1 MNPVHALYDNLL
13 TKAERPAIHDGELTL
28 SHADLIAHVEA
39 AAGDLIRR
47 GIGPGHRVGLC
58 ATNSWRHVV
67 GYLAILR
74 ANAVWV
80 PLNPR
85 NGAGLNS
92 DLQARAGLALT
103 LHDTASAAAMGQ
115 TTKALNID
123 SWIETA
129 LPSGTPLL
137 PPIVD
142 DQDATFAI
150 KFTGGSTGTPKGV
163 VQSQASAAAAMASL
177 HVFYDFNAD
186 EVNLA
191 VAPLTHGAS
200 HYILPVLAAGGAHV
214 LLGEPSREAILAELK
229 RRISITF
236 MPPTLIYLLMA
247 EVAFAPHDLP
257 RLRHLTYSAAPMP
270 PARIAQAIGR
280 FGPVLGT
287 LYGQT
292 EAPMAIA
299 GLTPQQML
307 DPVLQASV
315 GQAFHG
321 TRIGVLCDDGQVRA
335 TRAEGEVVVSGDLA
349 ATTYLDDPVQT
360 IAARHGNWLKTGDI
374 GRLDANGHLFLL
386 GRSKEMIISGGYN
399 IYPVEVETALM
410 AHPNVREACAF
421 GVEDVTWGERL
432 EAAVALHDPSGDL
445 GELTAFVRNR
455 VGPVRTPKILH
466 RLDALPRNPVGKV
479 VRTDVIQ
486 LVHPA
491 PRPADLRTETSETA
505 S

>member
-1 MNPVHALYDNLL
+1 MNPVHALYDNL
-13 TKAERPAIHDGELTL
+13 TAKAARPAIHDGPLTL
-28 SHADLIAHVEA
+28 THGQLVAHVEA
-39 AAGDLIRR
+39 AASGLIQH

-85 NGAGLNS
+85 NGAGLNT

-103 LHDTASAAAMGQ
+103 LHDTASAVAAGQ
-115 TTKALNID
+115 TKTALNID
-123 SWIETA
+123 DWIEA
-129 LPSGTPLL
+129 PLPTNTPAL
-137 PPIVD
+137 PPILD
-142 DQDATFAI
+142 DGDATFAI

-163 VQSQASAAAAMASL
+163 VQSRASAAAAMASL
-177 HVFYDFNAD
+177 TAFYDFRAD
-186 EVNLA
+186 DVNLV

-200 HYILPVLAAGGAHV
+200 HYILPVLVVGGAHV
-214 LLGEPSREAILAELK
+214 LLAEPSREAILNELK
-229 RRISITF
+229 TRVSIVF

-247 EVAFAPHDLP
+247 ETAFEPNDLP

-270 PARIAQAIGR
+270 PARIAQAIAR

-292 EAPMAIA
+292 EAPMTIA
-299 GLTPQQML
+299 ALTPTQMQNPAL
-307 DPVLQASV
+307 HASV
-315 GQAFHG
+315 GQAFES
-321 TRIGVLCDDGQVRA
+321 TPVGVLCDDGQVRTA
-335 TRAEGEVVVSGDLA
+335 SAEGEVVVKGDLA

-360 IAARHGNWLKTGDI
+360 ATARHGDWLKTGDI
-374 GRLDANGHLFLL
+374 GRLDADGHLFLL

-399 IYPVEVETALM
+399 IYPAEVETALA

-421 GVEDVTWGERL
+421 GVEDATWGERL

-445 GELTAFVRNR
+445 GELTTFVRDR
-455 VGPVRTPKILH
+455 IGPIRTPKTLH

-479 VRTDVIQ
+479 TRADVIQ
-486 LVHPA
+486 MAHPA
-491 PRPADLRTETSETA
+491 PRPVDLRTETSETA
-505 S
+505 P

>member
-1 MNPVHALYDNLL
+1 MNPVHALYDNLPA
-13 TKAERPAIHDGELTL
+13 KAALPAIYDGELTL
-28 SHADLIAHVEA
+28 THADLIAYVEA
-39 AAGDLIRR
+39 AARDLIHR
-47 GIGPGHRVGLC
+47 GVGSGHRVGLC

-85 NGAGLNS
+85 NGAGLNT

-103 LHDTASAAAMGQ
+103 LHDTASAVAMGQ
-115 TTKALNID
+115 TTTALNID
-123 SWIETA
+123 DWIKA
-129 LPSGTPLL
+129 SLPPSTPTL

-142 DQDATFAI
+142 DRVATFAI

-177 HVFYDFNAD
+177 NAFYDFRAD
-186 EVNLA
+186 DVNLA

-214 LLGEPSREAILAELK
+214 LLGEPWREAILAELK
-229 RRISITF
+229 TRISIVF

-247 EVAFAPHDLP
+247 EAAFEPHDMP

-270 PARIAQAIGR
+270 PARVAQAIAR

-292 EAPMAIA
+292 EAPMTIA
-299 GLTPQQML
+299 ALTPEQMQN
-307 DPVLQASV
+307 PALQTSV
-315 GQAFHG
+315 GQAFQD
-321 TRIGVLCDDGQVRA
+321 TPLGVLCDDRQVRTA
-335 TRAEGEVVVSGDLA
+335 SAEGEVVVAGDLA
-349 ATTYLDDPVQT
+349 ATAYLDDSIQT
-360 IAARHGNWLKTGDI
+360 AQARHGGWLKTGDI
-374 GRLDANGHLFLL
+374 GRLDADGHLFLL

-399 IYPVEVETALM
+399 IYPAEVETALA

-421 GVEDVTWGERL
+421 GVEDTTWGERL

-445 GELTAFVRNR
+445 GELTAFVRDR
-455 VGPVRTPKILH
+455 IGPVRTPKTLH

-479 VRTDVIQ
+479 VRADVIQ
-486 LVHPA
+486 MVHPA
-491 PRPADLRTETSETA
+491 ARPADLRTETLETTP
-505 S
+505 